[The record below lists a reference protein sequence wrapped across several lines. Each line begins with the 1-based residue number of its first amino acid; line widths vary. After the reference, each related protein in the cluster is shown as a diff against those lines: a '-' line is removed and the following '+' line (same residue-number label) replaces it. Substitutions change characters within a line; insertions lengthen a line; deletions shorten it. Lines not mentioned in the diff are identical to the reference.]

1 MSYPPIR
8 LQFSSKTVS
17 FFSGIS
23 SGFYY
28 SAFLSCWLSVK
39 QSHQSNAPI
48 KSNHTFTPPASPN
61 SPFPSS
67 FTTSV
72 TVWSIFIRL
81 TSSSLLFFFVLS
93 QGFHH
98 IALKNLVP
106 LSFIFFLMGL
116 STSSLRITPLTDWKL
131 QLQSLFLEPLI
142 STVFSSPFLFS
153 HKITPSLHPFLC
165 PWHLLLPYFH
175 IKTQTMTSLYTTRMK
190 KKEIWIFLMI
200 SSFFFSSNFSQGQL
214 CLSFNHCILAIAL
227 SDIKANG
234 CVWMRSLRT
243 LPFIQPLDM
252 YS

>member
-48 KSNHTFTPPASPN
+48 KSNHSFTPPASPN

-81 TSSSLLFFFVLS
+81 TSSSLLFFFCLIPRFSSHCSEKPCPPFFHFLPDGVVNFLSADHASNWLKASTTITLPWALNLHCLLLAIPFLS
-93 QGFHH
+93 QNHS
-98 IALKNLVP
+98 ITTSIP
-106 LSFIFFLMGL
+106 LSL
-116 STSSLRITPLTDWKL
+116 TSS
-131 QLQSLFLEPLI
+131 
-142 STVFSSPFLFS
+142 
-153 HKITPSLHPFLC
+153 PSLLPHQNPNYDFIIHHKGEKKRNLNISYD
-165 PWHLLLPYFH
+165 LL
-175 IKTQTMTSLYTTRMK
+175 
-190 KKEIWIFLMI
+190 
-200 SSFFFSSNFSQGQL
+200 FFFQL
-214 CLSFNHCILAIAL
+214 
-227 SDIKANG
+227 
-234 CVWMRSLRT
+234 
-243 LPFIQPLDM
+243 
-252 YS
+252 